1 MPRTPINLLFTLLV
15 SAFWLLPADFAAAHH
30 VLGRPA
36 YSLNE
41 DSNTPPAM
49 QAEIQIGDYLVT

>member
-1 MPRTPINLLFTLLV
+1 MRSGFTPISFIVLAAV
-15 SAFWLLPADFAAAHH
+15 FWLSSLDAAVAHH

-41 DSNTPPAM
+41 DSNTPPA
-49 QAEIQIGDYLVT
+49 ALYGLET